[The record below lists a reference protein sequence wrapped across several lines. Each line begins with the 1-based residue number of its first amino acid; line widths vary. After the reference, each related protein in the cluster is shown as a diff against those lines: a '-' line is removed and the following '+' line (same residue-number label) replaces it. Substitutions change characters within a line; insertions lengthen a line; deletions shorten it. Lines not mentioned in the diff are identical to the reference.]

1 MIDITLKLDKE
12 NKVWDRFKLNES
24 TLLSAGHMG
33 THLDVY
39 NHSQVPLEYFKSK
52 CKIIDC
58 EKYDF
63 DKEIGIEVL
72 EGKVIDKGDFI
83 IFNTGIQKKYL
94 YGSYFYI
101 HNHHNLS
108 YELIEYLL
116 NKKVAFI
123 GIDAAG
129 VRRGKEHKGADI
141 LAEENNTFIIENL
154 DLEDLKNKNNEFIA
168 YTMWIDNPF
177 ATGLSTRVILEEV

>member
-1 MIDITLKLDKE
+1 MIDITLKLEKE
-12 NKVWDRFKLNES
+12 NKVWDRFKSNES

-39 NHSQVPLEYFKSK
+39 NKSQVPLEYFKTK
-52 CKIIDC
+52 CKVIDC
-58 EKYDF
+58 KGYDF

-72 EGKVIDKGDFI
+72 KGKEIEKGDFI
-83 IFNTGIQKKYL
+83 IFNTGIQEQYE
-94 YGSYFYI
+94 YGSEFYV

-108 YELIEYLL
+108 YELINYVLD
-116 NKKVAFI
+116 KKVAFI

-141 LAEENNTFIIENL
+141 MAEENRTFIIENL
-154 DLEDLKNKNNEFIA
+154 DLKGITNESEQFIA